1 MRRQKIL
8 FAPDGADGGT
18 PAASATPAP
27 TPADDG
33 TGPAAV
39 TAQAHNAPKIGT
51 ATTTPPTGAGPAAV
65 TVVTGTKTER
75 ELALEAELEET
86 RKAVKDRERTICEV
100 QDKHETYRKSVEASQ
115 PRKKKVSV
123 GWFETYDDDT
133 TTPTP

>member
-39 TAQAHNAPKIGT
+39 TAQAHNAPKT